1 MKSKRGLEM
10 AISTLIVIILS
21 IMVLI
26 ALVFVF
32 SKSTGGFK
40 DRVFG
45 FFSNSNVDDVVRQ
58 CNSEAEQER
67 YFDYCCANKTIKIS
81 SKVKFENTCFNISNE
96 NYASEMVSLNCGG
109 VC

>member
-58 CNSEAEQER
+58 CN
-67 YFDYCCANKTIKIS
+67 
-81 SKVKFENTCFNISNE
+81 
-96 NYASEMVSLNCGG
+96 
-109 VC
+109 